1 MDGLD
6 SGLFGGEKMIR
17 TYLGILCVFGFLTA
31 CQRSES
37 PAVTEQ
43 PETQTTAQP
52 TADKSAEKN
61 SRFDIYATV
70 RLSAD
75 LGHLSDRQKQMIPLL
90 IEASE
95 IMDGLF
101 WKQAFG
107 DKEEFLAAI
116 EDPAQRRFAEIN
128 YGPWDRL
135 AADQPFIEGAGD
147 KPLGARF
154 YPEDMSKEEFEAWNQ
169 EGKSGLYTL
178 VRRNTEGALELQA
191 FCEAFGEELGRA
203 AALLRQAAEL
213 ADDEEFANYLM
224 MRASALETDDFQPS
238 DMAWMDMKNNPIEL
252 VIGPIETYEDQL
264 FGYRAAYESYVL
276 IKDLA
281 WSERLARF
289 ARYLPELQTGLP
301 VPDEYKQE
309 VPGSDADLNA
319 YDVVYYAG
327 HSNAGSKT
335 IAINLPNDEQVQ
347 LAKGTRRL
355 QLKNAMLAKYNQIL
369 VPISEMLI
377 AQDQRQHI
385 TFDSFF
391 GNTMFHEV
399 AHGLGIKNTLD
410 GTNTVRHAMKDH
422 ASALEEGKADILGL
436 YMVQKLR
443 EKGEITEGQLM
454 DDYVTF
460 MAGIF
465 RSIRFGATSAHGKA
479 NMIRFN
485 FFKQA
490 GAFSRDEAT
499 GSYRINLTEFEQ
511 AVKELSHKLLT
522 LQGDGDYAAVQA
534 FVSEMGTVGPQLQAD
549 LDRLASANIPVD
561 IVFEQGADVLGL

>member
-1 MDGLD
+1 
-6 SGLFGGEKMIR
+6 
-17 TYLGILCVFGFLTA
+17 
-31 CQRSES
+31 
-37 PAVTEQ
+37 
-43 PETQTTAQP
+43 
-52 TADKSAEKN
+52 
-61 SRFDIYATV
+61 
-70 RLSAD
+70 
-75 LGHLSDRQKQMIPLL
+75 
-90 IEASE
+90 
-95 IMDGLF
+95 
-101 WKQAFG
+101 
-107 DKEEFLAAI
+107 
-116 EDPAQRRFAEIN
+116 
-128 YGPWDRL
+128 
-135 AADQPFIEGAGD
+135 
-147 KPLGARF
+147 
-154 YPEDMSKEEFEAWNQ
+154 
-169 EGKSGLYTL
+169 
-178 VRRNTEGALELQA
+178 
-191 FCEAFGEELGRA
+191 
-203 AALLRQAAEL
+203 
-213 ADDEEFANYLM
+213 
-224 MRASALETDDFQPS
+224 MRATALKTDDFQPS
-238 DMAWMDMKNNPIEL
+238 DMAWMDMKNNPVEL

-289 ARYLPELQTGLP
+289 AKYLPELQTGLP

-319 YDVVYYAG
+319 YDVVFYAG

-369 VPISEMLI
+369 VPISDVLI
-377 AQDQRQHI
+377 AEDQRQHI

-410 GTNTVRHAMKDH
+410 GQGTVRRAMKEHD
-422 ASALEEGKADILGL
+422 SALEEGKADILGL

-443 EKGEITEGQLM
+443 EKGEISEGQLK

-485 FFKQA
+485 FFEQA
-490 GAFSRDEAT
+490 GAFSRDEASGT
-499 GSYRINLTEFEQ
+499 YRINITEFEQ
-511 AVKELSHKLLT
+511 AVKDLSSKLLT
-522 LQGDGDYAAVQA
+522 LQGNGDYAIVDA
-534 FVSEMGTVGPQLQAD
+534 FVAEMGNVGPGLQAD
-549 LDRLASANIPVD
+549 LDRLADAGIPVD
-561 IVFEQGADVLGL
+561 IVFEQGTKVLGL